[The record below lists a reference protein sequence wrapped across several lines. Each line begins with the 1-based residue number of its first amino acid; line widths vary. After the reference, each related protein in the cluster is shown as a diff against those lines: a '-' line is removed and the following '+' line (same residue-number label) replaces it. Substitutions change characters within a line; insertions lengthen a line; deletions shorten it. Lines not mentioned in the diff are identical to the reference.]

1 MPDGMQPLDGVK
13 VIECSTWGFGPLAGL
28 MMGDLGADV
37 IKIESPTNPDGARTL
52 VWGGGMD
59 QRMPDGRG
67 ATYETMNR
75 NKRSL
80 ALDLK
85 SKEGVEIVKE
95 LVKSADIFLENYRP
109 GVMDRL
115 GVGYEELKKV
125 NPRIIYAAACGYGF
139 KGEETQRPAFDPV
152 GAARSG
158 LMWAAGTPDD
168 PPVWI
173 NRALADMSGGVTL
186 AYGVLAGLAARDRHG
201 VGQRVEV
208 SHIMATMWLQ
218 HWGVGNAL
226 VKGMDEWPRF
236 DRRKAPNP
244 MFNWY
249 RCADDEWIMLSIA
262 DDERDWPKFCEAMG
276 MQELVG
282 DERFASRE
290 ARAKN
295 CEEAVRTCD
304 AMFATKTREEWE
316 KRLLTQPDLIF
327 ERVQRVGDLLSDPA
341 VIANDY
347 IVQVDHPRYG
357 NLPFLNHPVTLT
369 ETPTSIRMV
378 APELGQHTS
387 EVLQEELGYGAARV
401 AELVSAGVVAE

>member
-1 MPDGMQPLDGVK
+1 MSEGMQPLDGIR

-28 MMGDLGADV
+28 MLGDLGADV
-37 IKIESPTNPDGARTL
+37 IKIESPTRPDGARTL

-67 ATYETMNR
+67 VTYETMNR

-85 SKEGVEIVKE
+85 SPEGVEIVKE
-95 LVKSADIFLENYRP
+95 LVRDADIFLENYRP

-115 GVGYEELKKV
+115 GVGYEVLRQM

-139 KGEETQRPAFDPV
+139 KGEETERPAFDPV

-173 NRALADMSGGVTL
+173 NRALADMSGGATL
-186 AYGVLAGLAARDRHG
+186 AYGILAALAAREQHG

-208 SHIMATMWLQ
+208 SHIMATLWLQ

-226 VKGMDEWPRF
+226 AKGMYEWPRF

-249 RCADDEWIMLSIA
+249 RCGDDEWIMLSIA

-276 MQELVG
+276 LQHLQ
-282 DERFASRE
+282 DDARFRSRE
-290 ARAKN
+290 LRAQH
-295 CEEAVRTCD
+295 CEEAVRILD
-304 AMFATKTREEWE
+304 EVFATQPRVAWE
-316 KRLLTQPDLIF
+316 KQLLTQPDLIF
-327 ERVQRVGDLLSDPA
+327 DRVQHVGDLLEDPA
-341 VIANDY
+341 VRANAY
-347 IVQVDHPRYG
+347 IVEVDHPRYG
-357 NLPFLNHPVTLT
+357 SLPFLNHPVTLT
-369 ETPTSIRMV
+369 ETPASIRRV
-378 APELGQHTS
+378 APELGEHTY
-387 EVLQEELGYGAARV
+387 EVLQEALGYEAEQV
-401 AELVSAGVVAE
+401 AELVAAGVVA

>member
-1 MPDGMQPLDGVK
+1 MSEGMQPLGGIR

-28 MMGDLGADV
+28 MLGDLGADV
-37 IKIESPTNPDGARTL
+37 IKIESPTRPDGARTL

-67 ATYETMNR
+67 VTYETMNR

-85 SKEGVEIVKE
+85 SPEGVRIIKE
-95 LVKSADIFLENYRP
+95 LVRGADIFLENYRP

-115 GVGYEELKKV
+115 GVGYEALRQV
-125 NPRIIYAAACGYGF
+125 NPRVIYAAACGYGF
-139 KGEETQRPAFDPV
+139 KGEETERPAFDPV

-173 NRALADMSGGVTL
+173 NRALADMSGGATL
-186 AYGVLAGLAARDRHG
+186 AYGILAALAARERHG

-208 SHIMATMWLQ
+208 SHIMATLWLQ

-226 VKGMDEWPRF
+226 AKGMDEWPRF

-276 MQELVG
+276 LQHLR
-282 DERFASRE
+282 DDTRFRSRE
-290 ARAKN
+290 LRAQH
-295 CEEAVRTCD
+295 CEEAVRILD
-304 AMFATKTREEWE
+304 EVFATQPRAAWE
-316 KRLLTQPDLIF
+316 GQLRTQPDLIF
-327 ERVQRVGDLLSDPA
+327 DRVQHVGDLLDDPA
-341 VIANDY
+341 VRANAY
-347 IVQVDHPRYG
+347 IVEVDHPRYG
-357 NLPFLNHPVTLT
+357 SLPFLNHPVTLT
-369 ETPTSIRMV
+369 ETPASIRRV
-378 APELGQHTS
+378 SPELGEHTR
-387 EVLQEELGYGAARV
+387 EVLQEELGYEPEQV
-401 AELVSAGVVAE
+401 AELVAAGVVA